1 MTQELLNRIETLVKE
16 NSSLHSSLQEVKEN
30 FRLHKEES
38 QAFLTQLGGSAFNRA
53 CYEETMAHNTRLIDE
68 NLRLKD
74 EYVRIDGINTKQA
87 DQLRDAYSKI
97 DRLLKNVEDLQREMA
112 IKDSTHSSMI
122 EQLNLRIR
130 TLTNENQ
137 PTTDVSGDSPSS
149 S

>member
-1 MTQELLNRIETLVKE
+1 MTQELLDRIETLVKE

-30 FRLHKEES
+30 FRQHKEES

-53 CYEETMAHNTRLIDE
+53 SYEETMAQNTRLTEE

-87 DQLRDAYSKI
+87 DQLREAYSKI

>member
-1 MTQELLNRIETLVKE
+1 MTQELLDRIETLVKE

-30 FRLHKEES
+30 FRRHKEES
-38 QAFLTQLGGSAFNRA
+38 QNFLTQLGGSAFNRA
-53 CYEETMAHNTRLIDE
+53 SYEETMAQNTRLTEE

-87 DQLRDAYSKI
+87 DQLREAYGKI
-97 DRLLKNVEDLQREMA
+97 DRLLKDVEDLQREMA

-137 PTTDVSGDSPSS
+137 STTDVSGDSPSS

>member
-1 MTQELLNRIETLVKE
+1 MTQELLDRIETLVKE

-30 FRLHKEES
+30 FRQHKEES

-53 CYEETMAHNTRLIDE
+53 SYEETMAQNTRLMEE

-74 EYVRIDGINTKQA
+74 ECVRIDGINTKQA